1 MRKISP
7 YKLTCLLV
15 GIVLL
20 IWSCKKLD
28 LTIPAPLP
36 EDPFA
41 ATKLAFGTNI
51 DYSNLSNYANQTK
64 PNYINNDNINCDVI
78 SDKNCI
84 TKSDSNI
91 IKII

>member
-7 YKLTCLLV
+7 YNLTCLLV

-41 ATKLAFGTNI
+41 AQNWLLEPILTIPT
-51 DYSNLSNYANQTK
+51 
-64 PNYINNDNINCDVI
+64 
-78 SDKNCI
+78 
-84 TKSDSNI
+84 
-91 IKII
+91 